1 MVERVHQH
9 VLSGMGLLVLHS
21 GHWSKIFGKLMGT
34 TCTLRWRSEQDRE
47 LVWTVNPTHP
57 ITRGVP
63 NPIIIDAQEMYGE
76 TFDIPAPD
84 ELIFIS
90 SFTGG
95 EVFRSGCTFRRG
107 HGKIFFFSP
116 GDQDYPVYHHKD
128 VRRVIANGVEW
139 AQKRAARPS
148 HPDPVALRHRRLLQ
162 RPRLHR
168 SHRGPPGR
176 GGQSRRHRCRP
187 QLSRSASSRSAPD
200 AMGRA
205 WLQIIGESD
214 QTELVGLVDLN
225 TDAARQAADAHGFPG
240 VAVAASLEDTVRPG
254 GRPGRGERHGPGR
267 PRDCQQHGTAA
278 WSAGAVREAAGRDRQ
293 PGPVDDRR
301 RRAERATADGV
312 AVAPL
317 LAQPVGVPAADRPA
331 RADRHRR
338 LRVLQG
344 APLRWV
350 PRGDAVPAADRHG
363 DPSIRPGAGSDRQR
377 TGRGLLQLLQPQL
390 ELVRRRRGRSGAVRV
405 RQRKSLQLQRKLVQ
419 PRTGNLLERRVA
431 GQRRG
436 RQRRLGR

>member
-1 MVERVHQH
+1 MSAAATAPSPIRVLVWGENVHEQVEPHVARASTRRACTPPSPKGSPRTSATASCVSTTTLAEPEHGLTEEVLADTDVLVWWGHAAHGDVADEVVERVHQH

-139 AQKRAARPS
+139 AQQRPARAG

-162 RPRLHR
+162 RSGLHR
-168 SHRGPPGR
+168 SDRGPTGRRRPSRDQAPG
-176 GGQSRRHRCRP
+176 S
-187 QLSRSASSRSAPD
+187 PD
-200 AMGRA
+200 A
-205 WLQIIGESD
+205 
-214 QTELVGLVDLN
+214 T
-225 TDAARQAADAHGFPG
+225 
-240 VAVAASLEDTVRPG
+240 
-254 GRPGRGERHGPGR
+254 
-267 PRDCQQHGTAA
+267 
-278 WSAGAVREAAGRDRQ
+278 
-293 PGPVDDRR
+293 RR
-301 RRAERATADGV
+301 
-312 AVAPL
+312 
-317 LAQPVGVPAADRPA
+317 
-331 RADRHRR
+331 
-338 LRVLQG
+338 
-344 APLRWV
+344 
-350 PRGDAVPAADRHG
+350 
-363 DPSIRPGAGSDRQR
+363 
-377 TGRGLLQLLQPQL
+377 
-390 ELVRRRRGRSGAVRV
+390 
-405 RQRKSLQLQRKLVQ
+405 
-419 PRTGNLLERRVA
+419 
-431 GQRRG
+431 
-436 RQRRLGR
+436 